1 MAENE
6 QLRRHKIRA
15 ELYDNVLTE
24 DPNDFVARVVADK
37 PLTSKEVCN
46 YAAQRGGADI
56 SAKAMEHAVDLYLG
70 EMTYLLC
77 NGFTVNTGVFSVRP
91 KIKGVFNKA
100 TEQFNPEKHRISFDF
115 SQGLKLRRELEN
127 VNVEITGVNKVTFFV
142 DEVTDIESESV
153 NDLLTPNRNLRISG
167 SRIKIDGENAE
178 NGVYFINQETNER
191 VKVSSK
197 IPVNKPS
204 ELMVII
210 PSLVTGAYKLEIAT
224 QFSGNYKTPLKEPR
238 KAVFDNFL
246 VVL

>member
-6 QLRRHKIRA
+6 LRRHKIRA

-24 DPNDFVARVVADK
+24 DPNDFAARVVADK

-77 NGFTVNTGVFSVRP
+77 NGFTVSTGVFSVRP

-100 TEQFNPEKHRISFDF
+100 TEQFNPEKHKISFDF

-127 VNVEITGVNKVTFFV
+127 VSVEITGVSKVTFFV
-142 DEVTDIESESV
+142 DEVVDIESESV
-153 NDLLTPNRNLRISG
+153 NDLLTPKHNLRISG
-167 SRIKIDGENAE
+167 SKVKIAGEKEE
-178 NGVYFINQETNER
+178 NGVYFVNQETNER

-204 ELMVII
+204 ELMVVI
-210 PSLVTGAYKLEIAT
+210 PALTAGAYKLEIVT
-224 QFSGNYKTPLKEPR
+224 QFSGTTKKPLKEPR
-238 KAVFDNFL
+238 STVFDK
-246 VVL
+246 VLSVL

>member
-6 QLRRHKIRA
+6 LRRHKIRA

-24 DPNDFVARVVADK
+24 DPNDFAARVVADK
-37 PLTSKEVCN
+37 PLTSKDVCN

-77 NGFTVNTGVFSVRP
+77 NGFTVSTGVFSVRP

-100 TEQFNPEKHRISFDF
+100 TEQFNPEKHKISFDF
-115 SQGLKLRRELEN
+115 SQGLKLRREIAN
-127 VNVEITGVNKVTFFV
+127 VSVEITGVNKVTFFV
-142 DEVTDIESESV
+142 DEVTDIESENV
-153 NDLLTPNRNLRISG
+153 NDLLTPKHNLRISG
-167 SRIKIDGENAE
+167 SKVRIDGENAE

-197 IPVNKPS
+197 MPVNKPS
-204 ELMVII
+204 ELIVVI
-210 PSLVTGAYKLEIAT
+210 PALSAGSYKLEIVT
-224 QFSGNYKTPLKEPR
+224 QFSGTTKKPLKEPR
-238 KAVFDNFL
+238 STLFDK
-246 VVL
+246 VLNVL

>member
-6 QLRRHKIRA
+6 LRRHKIRA

-24 DPNDFVARVVADK
+24 DPNDFAARVVADK

-56 SAKAMEHAVDLYLG
+56 SAKAMEHAVDLYLS

-77 NGFTVNTGVFSVRP
+77 NGFTVNSSVFSVRP

-100 TEQFNPEKHRISFDF
+100 TEQFNPEKHKISFDF
-115 SQGLKLRRELEN
+115 NQGLKLRRELAN
-127 VNVEITGVNKVTFFV
+127 VSVEITGVSKVTFFI
-142 DEVTDIESESV
+142 DEVTDIESESI

-167 SRIKIDGENAE
+167 SRIKLDGESEAC
-178 NGVYFINQETNER
+178 GVYFINQETKER

-197 IPVNKPS
+197 IPANKPS
-204 ELMVII
+204 ELMIVI
-210 PSLVTGAYKLEIAT
+210 PGLVAGTYKLEIVT
-224 QFSGNYKTPLKEPR
+224 QFSGNSKQPLKEPR
-238 KAVFDNFL
+238 STLFDK
-246 VVL
+246 VLNVL